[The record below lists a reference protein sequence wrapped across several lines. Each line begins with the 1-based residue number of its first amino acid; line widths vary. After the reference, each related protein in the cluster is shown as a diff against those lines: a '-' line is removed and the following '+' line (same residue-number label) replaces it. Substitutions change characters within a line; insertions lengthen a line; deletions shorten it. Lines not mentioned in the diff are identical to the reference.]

1 MIRQAIASDE
11 PQIRECAEQ
20 AYACYVPLIGQK
32 PAPMIADFAS
42 QITAG
47 VIYVATD
54 VQGIFQGFIVF
65 YAKENYIFLENVA
78 VLPSSAGRGIGRA
91 LISFCENNA
100 RERGLNAVHL
110 YTNEKMTENLSI
122 YLKLGY
128 TEVGRRTEDDFN
140 RIYFEKY
147 FV

>member
-47 VIYVATD
+47 VIYIATD
-54 VQGIFQGFIVF
+54 VQGKLQGFIVF

-78 VLPSSAGRGIGRA
+78 VLPSAAGRGIGRA

-128 TEVGRRTEDDFN
+128 IEVGRRTEDGFN